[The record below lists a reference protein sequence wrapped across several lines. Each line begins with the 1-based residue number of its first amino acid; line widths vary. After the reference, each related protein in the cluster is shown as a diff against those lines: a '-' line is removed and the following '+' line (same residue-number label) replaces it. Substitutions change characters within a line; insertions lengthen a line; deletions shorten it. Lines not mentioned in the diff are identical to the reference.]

1 LGVSFNQ
8 WKPRLLLKQLF
19 YHRRNPE
26 RVVRLAH
33 EMPHQ
38 TFGVLSEEKG
48 IWSVHLA
55 VLARESPSAQYNDLR
70 ILAVYQVAGVARNMM
85 SIIRFSHCKTLT

>member
-1 LGVSFNQ
+1 
-8 WKPRLLLKQLF
+8 
-19 YHRRNPE
+19 
-26 RVVRLAH
+26 
-33 EMPHQ
+33 
-38 TFGVLSEEKG
+38 VLSEEKG